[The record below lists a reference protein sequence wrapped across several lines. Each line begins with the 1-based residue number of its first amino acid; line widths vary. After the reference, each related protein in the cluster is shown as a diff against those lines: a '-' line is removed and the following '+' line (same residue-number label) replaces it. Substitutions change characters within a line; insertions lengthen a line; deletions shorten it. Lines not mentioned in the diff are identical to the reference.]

1 MGRIFLVL
9 IVFAALV
16 VALRAA
22 RSDPSAAATAT
33 AAGRKRRWPWEI
45 LAAALLVVAVFGL
58 FWRRWFDT

>member
-1 MGRIFLVL
+1 MGRLFLVL
-9 IVFAALV
+9 VVFAALV

-22 RSDPSAAATAT
+22 RSTPSAAASGD

-45 LAAALLVVAVFGL
+45 LAAALLIVAVFGL

>member
-1 MGRIFLVL
+1 MGRMFLVL

-22 RSDPSAAATAT
+22 RSTPSAAGGD

>member
-1 MGRIFLVL
+1 MGRMFLVL

-16 VALRAA
+16 LALRAA
-22 RSDPSAAATAT
+22 RSSPSSSTSGD